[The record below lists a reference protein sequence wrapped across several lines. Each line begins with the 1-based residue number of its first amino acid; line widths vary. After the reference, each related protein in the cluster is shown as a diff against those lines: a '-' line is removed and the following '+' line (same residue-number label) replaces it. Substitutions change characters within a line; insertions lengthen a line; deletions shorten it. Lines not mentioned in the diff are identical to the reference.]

1 MEETISLQ
9 ELFQTLKKRMILI
22 LSLTILATL
31 ISGIVSYF
39 YVTPIYQA
47 STQLLVNQEKTE
59 TPILSVSEIQTN
71 LQLINTYN
79 VIIKSPAI
87 LDIVRQE
94 LALETVTTETLNKK
108 ITVSAVGES
117 QVLTITVQD
126 PDQFV
131 ARDIA
136 NTTAS
141 VFQSEIMEI
150 MKRNVNNVNIL
161 AKATA
166 TDTQSPIK
174 PNKMLNMAIAMVVGL
189 MLVVGLAFLLEYL
202 DNTIKTEQELET
214 LLGLPVIGSISSM
227 EKKEQDKMNKVQQKL
242 KPEGEIFN
250 G

>member
-9 ELFQTLKKRMILI
+9 ELFQTLKKRMLLI

-39 YVTPIYQA
+39 FVTPIYQA

-59 TPILSVSEIQTN
+59 TPILNVSEIQTN

-87 LDIVRQE
+87 LDIVRE
-94 LALETVTTETLNKK
+94 DLALEKLTTEDLNSK

-141 VFQSEIMEI
+141 VFQREIMDI
-150 MKRNVNNVNIL
+150 MNVNNVSIL

-189 MLVVGLAFLLEYL
+189 MLGVGLAFLLEYL
-202 DNTIKTEQELET
+202 DNTIKTEQEIET
-214 LLGLPVIGSISSM
+214 LLGLSVIGSISSM

-242 KPEGEIFN
+242 KPEGEIIN

>member
-9 ELFQTLKKRMILI
+9 ELFQTLKKRMLLI

-39 YVTPIYQA
+39 FVTPIYQA

-59 TPILSVSEIQTN
+59 APILNVSEIQTN

-87 LDIVRQE
+87 LDIVRKD
-94 LALETVTTETLNKK
+94 LALETLTTEDLNSK

-141 VFQSEIMEI
+141 VFQREIMDI
-150 MKRNVNNVNIL
+150 MNVNNVSIL

-189 MLVVGLAFLLEYL
+189 MLGVGLAFLLEYL
-202 DNTIKTEQELET
+202 DNTIKTEQEIET
-214 LLGLPVIGSISSM
+214 LLGLSVIGSISSM

-242 KPEGEIFN
+242 KPEGEIIN

>member
-9 ELFQTLKKRMILI
+9 ELFQTLKKRVVLI

-39 YVTPIYQA
+39 FITPIYQA
-47 STQLLVNQEKTE
+47 STQLLVNQERSE
-59 TPILSVSEIQTN
+59 TPTLNVGDIQTN

-87 LDIVRQE
+87 LDIVRNE
-94 LALETVTTETLNKK
+94 LALDTLTTVALNSK
-108 ITVSAVGES
+108 ITVSSVGES
-117 QVLTITVQD
+117 QVVTITAQD

-141 VFQSEIMEI
+141 VFQREISKI
-150 MKRNVNNVNIL
+150 MNVDNVSIL
-161 AKATA
+161 SQAIASDDQA
-166 TDTQSPIK
+166 PIK

-189 MLVVGLAFLLEYL
+189 MLGVGIAFLLEYL
-202 DNTIKTEQELET
+202 DTTIKTEEQIEK
-214 LLGLPVIGSISSM
+214 LLNIPVIGAISSM
-227 EKKEQDKMNKVQQKL
+227 DRKEQDKFDKFQQTRKD
-242 KPEGEIFN
+242 ETN
-250 G
+250 RA

>member
-9 ELFQTLKKRMILI
+9 ELFQTLKKRIVLI
-22 LSLTILATL
+22 LTLTILATL
-31 ISGIVSYF
+31 IAGIISYVF
-39 YVTPIYQA
+39 ITPIYQT
-47 STQLLVNQEKTE
+47 STQLLVSQEKSE
-59 TPILSVSEIQTN
+59 SPVYNVGEIQTN

-87 LDIVRQE
+87 LDIVRNE
-94 LALETVTTETLNKK
+94 LALEALTTEALNSK
-108 ITVSAVGES
+108 ITVSSVGDS
-117 QVLTITVQD
+117 QVVTIAAQD

-141 VFQSEIMEI
+141 VFQREISKI
-150 MKRNVNNVNIL
+150 MNVDNVSIL
-161 AKATA
+161 SQAIATENQA
-166 TDTQSPIK
+166 PIK

-189 MLVVGLAFLLEYL
+189 MLGVGLAFLLEYL

-214 LLGLPVIGSISSM
+214 LLGIPVIGAISSM
-227 EKKEQDKMNKVQQKL
+227 ERKEIGKLDKMQQKL
-242 KPEGEIFN
+242 QAEGVKRN